1 MVLQRQGNKK
11 ALFKKID
18 KYIPK
23 HEIYI
28 EPFFGA
34 GGIFFLKEKAR
45 YNFLND
51 LDNEV
56 FNLFQVIKNKP
67 VQFKNLLQ
75 MVPKVLIVAKCIVN
89 VFHLPNQPCL

>member
-1 MVLQRQGNKK
+1 MNLTPIKNNKITEVRMVLQRQGNKK
-11 ALFKKID
+11 ALFKKIE

-34 GGIFFLKEKAR
+34 GGIFFLKERAK

-56 FNLFQVIKNKP
+56 FNLF
-67 VQFKNLLQ
+67 
-75 MVPKVLIVAKCIVN
+75 
-89 VFHLPNQPCL
+89 